1 MVPMHHII
9 QVILISVLIGLLG
22 RKLYEH
28 ITIPP
33 FVKKCAAVIFGS
45 TLQGLGFALGRLVL
59 SLLAFMLLH
68 R

>member
-1 MVPMHHII
+1 MHHII
-9 QVILISVLIGLLG
+9 QAVVISVLIGLLG
-22 RKLYEH
+22 RKLYQH

-45 TLQGLGFALGRLVL
+45 ALQGLGFALGGLVL
-59 SLLAFMLLH
+59 SLLVFMLLH